1 MEILKEKK
9 PLGEVDSYISGLF
22 DNKCHNTARSTSPNE
37 TPGFPWSL

>member
-22 DNKCHNTARSTSPNE
+22 DNKCHNNCDGEKKGAQQRGQAVS
-37 TPGFPWSL
+37 

>member
-22 DNKCHNTARSTSPNE
+22 DNKCHNNSE
-37 TPGFPWSL
+37 DH